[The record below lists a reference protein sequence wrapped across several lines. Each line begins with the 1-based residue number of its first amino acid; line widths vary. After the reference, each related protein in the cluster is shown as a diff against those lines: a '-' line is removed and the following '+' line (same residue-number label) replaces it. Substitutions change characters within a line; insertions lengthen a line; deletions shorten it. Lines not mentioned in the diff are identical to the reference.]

1 MFLTDGAVPR
11 FVFFTGKGGVG
22 KTSLACAT
30 AISLTDQGKRVLLV
44 STDPASNVGQ
54 VFDTAIG
61 NQVVPISGVPGLDA
75 LEIDPQAAAE
85 EYRQRIITPVRGLLP
100 DAEIASMIEQLSG
113 SCTTEIAAFDEFTSL
128 LADPAAT
135 AGYDHVIFDT
145 APTGHTL
152 RMLSLPGSWTKFLDD
167 GKGDASCLGPLAGLE
182 KHHETYTV
190 AVKALTDAERTAL
203 VLVARA
209 QPGALGEA
217 ARTVQELADI
227 GIDATH
233 LIINAVMPDTETSE
247 PLAGAIQAREQQ
259 AIANIPVALR
269 TLETIQIPLNP
280 ANMVGVPALRSL
292 LATAGGTPVSTDYV
306 AAPVDS
312 MTSWP
317 ALSALVDELSQVDHG
332 LVMCMGKGGVGKTTV
347 AAAIALELAGRG
359 KDVHLTTTD
368 PAGHFDE
375 AMAVSGLTVSRID
388 PEQAVREYR
397 ERVMATKGAT
407 LDEPGRAVLAEDLMS
422 PCTEE
427 IAVFERFA
435 DAVAQSDTRTVVMDT
450 APTGHTVLLMDAT
463 GSYHREMVR
472 HLSEGEQAIT
482 PLLRLQ
488 DGDNTRVIVVVLPE
502 TTPVLEA
509 EQLTADLA
517 RAEIHPWA
525 WVVNQ
530 SLAAAH
536 PAAGLLATR
545 AAAEPPLIKR
555 VQQQAPRL
563 AVVPM
568 LADEPASDPLLALG
582 GLTAMT
588 TNAAKPSI
596 MFVCVHN
603 AGRSQMAAGFVRML
617 AGDRV
622 EVRSAGSMPADQIN
636 PVAVKAMAEVGIDI
650 TDQHPRILTGADV
663 EQSDIVVTMGCGD
676 ACPFYPGVR
685 YEEWAV
691 DDPAGQD
698 IAVVRR
704 IRDDIKARVRQLID
718 RV

>member
-1 MFLTDGAVPR
+1 MFLTDGVMPR

-30 AISLTDQGKRVLLV
+30 AVFLTDQGKRVLLV

-54 VFDTAIG
+54 VFDTVIG
-61 NQVVPISGVPGLDA
+61 NQIVPINRVSGLDA

-100 DAEIASMIEQLSG
+100 EAEIASMVEQLSG
-113 SCTTEIAAFDEFTSL
+113 SCTTEIAAFDEFTAL

-182 KHHETYTV
+182 KHHETYTA
-190 AVKALTDAERTAL
+190 AVKALTDAEHTAL

-247 PLAGAIQAREQQ
+247 PLAVAIRAREQK
-259 AIANIPVALR
+259 AIATIPAALAG
-269 TLETIQIPLNP
+269 LETLTIPLNQ
-280 ANMVGVPALRSL
+280 ANMVGVSALRSL
-292 LATAGGTPVSTDYV
+292 LATEGGQPVATNHT
-306 AAPVDS
+306 AATVDAA
-312 MTSWP
+312 TEWP
-317 ALSALVDELSQVDHG
+317 PLSALVDELSGVDHG

-347 AAAIALELAGRG
+347 AVAVALALAARG

-375 AMAVSGLTVSRID
+375 AMAAGNLTVSRID

-397 ERVMATKGAT
+397 QRVMATKGAT

-435 DAVAQSDTRTVVMDT
+435 DAVAQSDTRIVVMDT

-472 HLSEGEQAIT
+472 HLAEGEQAVT

-488 DGDNTRVIVVVLPE
+488 DAHTTRVIVVALPE

-509 EQLTADLA
+509 EQLAADLA
-517 RAEIHPWA
+517 RADIHPWA

-536 PAAGLLATR
+536 PATGLLAMR
-545 AAAEPPLIKR
+545 AAAEPLLIQR
-555 VQQQAPRL
+555 VQRQTPRL
-563 AVVPM
+563 AVVAM
-568 LADEPASDPLLALG
+568 LAQEPASQPLLALG
-582 GLTAMT
+582 G
-588 TNAAKPSI
+588 
-596 MFVCVHN
+596 
-603 AGRSQMAAGFVRML
+603 
-617 AGDRV
+617 
-622 EVRSAGSMPADQIN
+622 E
-636 PVAVKAMAEVGIDI
+636 
-650 TDQHPRILTGADV
+650 PR
-663 EQSDIVVTMGCGD
+663 
-676 ACPFYPGVR
+676 
-685 YEEWAV
+685 
-691 DDPAGQD
+691 
-698 IAVVRR
+698 
-704 IRDDIKARVRQLID
+704 
-718 RV
+718 

>member
-1 MFLTDGAVPR
+1 MMFLTDGAVPR

-30 AISLTDQGKRVLLV
+30 AVSLTDQGKHVLLV

-54 VFDTAIG
+54 VFDTVIG
-61 NQVVPISGVPGLDA
+61 NQIVPISGVPGLDA

-100 DAEIASMIEQLSG
+100 EAEIASMIEQLSG

-128 LADPAAT
+128 LADPQAT

-182 KHHETYTV
+182 KHHETYTA
-190 AVKALTDAERTAL
+190 AVKALTDAEHTAL

-217 ARTVQELADI
+217 ARTVGELADL

-247 PLAGAIQAREQQ
+247 PLAGAIRAREQQ
-259 AIANIPVALR
+259 AVADIPAALR
-269 TLETIQIPLNP
+269 TLETTQIPLNP

-292 LATAGGTPVSTDYV
+292 IATAGEQPPAVSYTATPVDT
-306 AAPVDS
+306 A
-312 MTSWP
+312 TTWP
-317 ALSALVDELSQVDHG
+317 GLSALINELAQVDHG

-347 AAAIALELAGRG
+347 ATSIALALAARG

-368 PAGHFDE
+368 PAGHFDD
-375 AMAVSGLTVSRID
+375 AMASTGLTVSRID

-427 IAVFERFA
+427 IAVFERFS
-435 DAVAQSDTRTVVMDT
+435 DAVAQSDTRIVVMDT

-488 DGDNTRVIVVVLPE
+488 DLDKTHIIVVTLPE

-509 EQLTADLA
+509 EGLEADLA
-517 RAEIHPWA
+517 RGHMHPWA

-536 PAAGLLATR
+536 PATGLLAMR
-545 AAAEPPLIKR
+545 AAAEPPLIQR
-555 VQQQAPRL
+555 VAQQTPRL
-563 AVVPM
+563 AVVEM
-568 LADEPASDPLLALG
+568 LAEEPATDPLVALG
-582 GLTAMT
+582 G
-588 TNAAKPSI
+588 
-596 MFVCVHN
+596 
-603 AGRSQMAAGFVRML
+603 Q
-617 AGDRV
+617 
-622 EVRSAGSMPADQIN
+622 
-636 PVAVKAMAEVGIDI
+636 
-650 TDQHPRILTGADV
+650 PR
-663 EQSDIVVTMGCGD
+663 
-676 ACPFYPGVR
+676 
-685 YEEWAV
+685 
-691 DDPAGQD
+691 
-698 IAVVRR
+698 
-704 IRDDIKARVRQLID
+704 
-718 RV
+718 

>member
-1 MFLTDGAVPR
+1 MFLTDGVMPR

-30 AISLTDQGKRVLLV
+30 AVSLTDQGKRVLLV
-44 STDPASNVGQ
+44 STDPASNIGQ

-61 NQVVPISGVPGLDA
+61 NQITPINNVNGLDA

-100 DAEIASMIEQLSG
+100 EAEIASMTEQLSG
-113 SCTTEIAAFDEFTSL
+113 SCTTEIAAFDEFTAL

-135 AGYDHVIFDT
+135 AGYDHVVFDT

-182 KHHETYTV
+182 KHHETYTA
-190 AVKALTDAERTAL
+190 AVKALTDPEHTAL

-217 ARTVQELADI
+217 ARTVAELADI

-233 LIINAVMPDTETSE
+233 LIVNAVMPATETSE
-247 PLAGAIQAREQQ
+247 PLAVAIRAREQK
-259 AIANIPVALR
+259 ATANIPAALAG
-269 TLETIQIPLNP
+269 LETLTIPLNP

-292 LATAGGTPVSTDYV
+292 LATASGQPVATNHT
-306 AAPVDS
+306 AATVDAA
-312 MTSWP
+312 TEWP
-317 ALSALVDELSQVDHG
+317 SLSALVDELSGVDHG

-347 AAAIALELAGRG
+347 AVAVALALAARG

-375 AMAVSGLTVSRID
+375 TMDAGNLTVSRID

-435 DAVAQSDTRTVVMDT
+435 DAVAQSGTRIVVMDT

-472 HLSEGEQAIT
+472 HLAEGEQAIT

-488 DGDNTRVIVVVLPE
+488 DADTTRVIVVALPE

-517 RAEIHPWA
+517 RADIHPWA

-536 PAAGLLATR
+536 PTTGLLAMR
-545 AAAEPPLIKR
+545 AAAEPPLIQR
-555 VQQQAPRL
+555 VQRQTPRL
-563 AVVPM
+563 AVVAM
-568 LADEPASDPLLALG
+568 LAQEPATQPLLALG
-582 GLTAMT
+582 
-588 TNAAKPSI
+588 
-596 MFVCVHN
+596 
-603 AGRSQMAAGFVRML
+603 
-617 AGDRV
+617 
-622 EVRSAGSMPADQIN
+622 DQ
-636 PVAVKAMAEVGIDI
+636 
-650 TDQHPRILTGADV
+650 Q
-663 EQSDIVVTMGCGD
+663 
-676 ACPFYPGVR
+676 
-685 YEEWAV
+685 
-691 DDPAGQD
+691 
-698 IAVVRR
+698 
-704 IRDDIKARVRQLID
+704 
-718 RV
+718 

>member
-1 MFLTDGAVPR
+1 MPR

-30 AISLTDQGKRVLLV
+30 AVFLTDQGKRVLLV

-54 VFDTAIG
+54 VFDTVIG
-61 NQVVPISGVPGLDA
+61 NQIVPINRVSGLDA

-100 DAEIASMIEQLSG
+100 EAEIASMVEQLSG
-113 SCTTEIAAFDEFTSL
+113 SCTTEIAAFDEFTAL

-182 KHHETYTV
+182 KHHETYTA
-190 AVKALTDAERTAL
+190 AVKALTDAEHTAL

-247 PLAGAIQAREQQ
+247 PLAVAIRAREQK
-259 AIANIPVALR
+259 AIATIPAALAG
-269 TLETIQIPLNP
+269 LETLTIPLNQ
-280 ANMVGVPALRSL
+280 ANMVGVSALRSL
-292 LATAGGTPVSTDYV
+292 LATEGGQPVATNHT
-306 AAPVDS
+306 AATVDAA
-312 MTSWP
+312 TEWP
-317 ALSALVDELSQVDHG
+317 PLSALVDELSGVDHG

-347 AAAIALELAGRG
+347 AVAVALALAARG

-375 AMAVSGLTVSRID
+375 AMAAGNLTVSRID

-397 ERVMATKGAT
+397 QRVMATKGAT

-435 DAVAQSDTRTVVMDT
+435 DAVAQSDTRIVVMDT

-463 GSYHREMVR
+463 GADHREMVR
-472 HLSEGEQAIT
+472 HLAEGEQAVT

-488 DGDNTRVIVVVLPE
+488 DAHTTRVIVVALPE

-509 EQLTADLA
+509 EQLAADLA
-517 RAEIHPWA
+517 RADIHPWA

-536 PAAGLLATR
+536 PATGLLAMR
-545 AAAEPPLIKR
+545 AAAEPLLIQR
-555 VQQQAPRL
+555 VQRQTPRL
-563 AVVPM
+563 AVVAM
-568 LADEPASDPLLALG
+568 LAQEPASQPLLALG
-582 GLTAMT
+582 G
-588 TNAAKPSI
+588 
-596 MFVCVHN
+596 
-603 AGRSQMAAGFVRML
+603 
-617 AGDRV
+617 
-622 EVRSAGSMPADQIN
+622 E
-636 PVAVKAMAEVGIDI
+636 
-650 TDQHPRILTGADV
+650 PR
-663 EQSDIVVTMGCGD
+663 
-676 ACPFYPGVR
+676 
-685 YEEWAV
+685 
-691 DDPAGQD
+691 
-698 IAVVRR
+698 
-704 IRDDIKARVRQLID
+704 
-718 RV
+718 

>member
-1 MFLTDGAVPR
+1 MREPVMFLTDGVMPR

-30 AISLTDQGKRVLLV
+30 AVSLTDQGKRVLLV
-44 STDPASNVGQ
+44 STDPASNIGQ

-61 NQVVPISGVPGLDA
+61 NQITPINNVNGLDA

-100 DAEIASMIEQLSG
+100 EAEIASMTEQLSG
-113 SCTTEIAAFDEFTSL
+113 SCTTEIAAFDEFTAL

-135 AGYDHVIFDT
+135 AGYDHVVFDT

-182 KHHETYTV
+182 KHHETYTA
-190 AVKALTDAERTAL
+190 AVKALTDPEHTAL

-217 ARTVQELADI
+217 ARTVAELADI

-233 LIINAVMPDTETSE
+233 LIVNAVMPATETSE
-247 PLAGAIQAREQQ
+247 PLAVAIRAREQK
-259 AIANIPVALR
+259 AIANIPAALAG
-269 TLETIQIPLNP
+269 LETLTIPLNP

-292 LATAGGTPVSTDYV
+292 LATASGQPVATNHT
-306 AAPVDS
+306 AATVDAA
-312 MTSWP
+312 TEWP
-317 ALSALVDELSQVDHG
+317 SLSALVDELSGVDHG

-347 AAAIALELAGRG
+347 AVAVALALAARG

-375 AMAVSGLTVSRID
+375 TMDAGNLTVSRID

-435 DAVAQSDTRTVVMDT
+435 DAVAQSDTRIVVMDT

-472 HLSEGEQAIT
+472 HLAEGEQAVT

-488 DGDNTRVIVVVLPE
+488 DGDTTRVIVVALPE

-517 RAEIHPWA
+517 RADIHPWA

-536 PAAGLLATR
+536 PATGLLAMR
-545 AAAEPPLIKR
+545 AAAEPPLIQR
-555 VQQQAPRL
+555 VQRQTPRL
-563 AVVPM
+563 AVVAM
-568 LADEPASDPLLALG
+568 LAQDPATQPLLALG
-582 GLTAMT
+582 
-588 TNAAKPSI
+588 
-596 MFVCVHN
+596 
-603 AGRSQMAAGFVRML
+603 
-617 AGDRV
+617 
-622 EVRSAGSMPADQIN
+622 DQ
-636 PVAVKAMAEVGIDI
+636 
-650 TDQHPRILTGADV
+650 QR
-663 EQSDIVVTMGCGD
+663 
-676 ACPFYPGVR
+676 
-685 YEEWAV
+685 
-691 DDPAGQD
+691 
-698 IAVVRR
+698 
-704 IRDDIKARVRQLID
+704 
-718 RV
+718 

>member
-1 MFLTDGAVPR
+1 MFLTDGVMPR

-30 AISLTDQGKRVLLV
+30 AVFLTDQGKRVLLV

-54 VFDTAIG
+54 VFDTVIG
-61 NQVVPISGVPGLDA
+61 NQIVPINRVSGLDA

-100 DAEIASMIEQLSG
+100 EAEIASMVEQLSG
-113 SCTTEIAAFDEFTSL
+113 SCTTEIAAFDEFTAL

-182 KHHETYTV
+182 KHHETYTA
-190 AVKALTDAERTAL
+190 AVKALTDAEHTAL

-247 PLAGAIQAREQQ
+247 PLAVAIRAREQK
-259 AIANIPVALR
+259 AIATIPAALAG
-269 TLETIQIPLNP
+269 LETLTIPLNQ
-280 ANMVGVPALRSL
+280 ANMVGVSALRSL
-292 LATAGGTPVSTDYV
+292 LATEGGQPVATNHT
-306 AAPVDS
+306 AATVDAA
-312 MTSWP
+312 TEWP
-317 ALSALVDELSQVDHG
+317 PLSALVDELSGVDHG

-347 AAAIALELAGRG
+347 AVAVALALAARG

-375 AMAVSGLTVSRID
+375 AMAAGNLTVSRID

-397 ERVMATKGAT
+397 QRVMATKGAT

-435 DAVAQSDTRTVVMDT
+435 DAVAQSDTRIVVMDT

-463 GSYHREMVR
+463 GADHREMVR
-472 HLSEGEQAIT
+472 HLAEGEQAVT

-488 DGDNTRVIVVVLPE
+488 DAHTTRVIVVALPE

-509 EQLTADLA
+509 EQLAADLA
-517 RAEIHPWA
+517 RADIHPWA

-536 PAAGLLATR
+536 PATGLLAMR
-545 AAAEPPLIKR
+545 AAAEPLLIQR
-555 VQQQAPRL
+555 VQRQTPRL
-563 AVVPM
+563 AVVAM
-568 LADEPASDPLLALG
+568 LAQEPASQPLLALG
-582 GLTAMT
+582 G
-588 TNAAKPSI
+588 
-596 MFVCVHN
+596 
-603 AGRSQMAAGFVRML
+603 
-617 AGDRV
+617 
-622 EVRSAGSMPADQIN
+622 E
-636 PVAVKAMAEVGIDI
+636 
-650 TDQHPRILTGADV
+650 PR
-663 EQSDIVVTMGCGD
+663 
-676 ACPFYPGVR
+676 
-685 YEEWAV
+685 
-691 DDPAGQD
+691 
-698 IAVVRR
+698 
-704 IRDDIKARVRQLID
+704 
-718 RV
+718 